1 MKRPLN
7 SLSITN
13 AGNTHENPASNGQ
26 VKIKFMEQQ
35 LHPSLLAECRVAGK
49 RCNLLQL
56 PTELKDLQTGSNRSI
71 LECNLNISE
80 WSLHCSRGSKTHRLI
95 DRATLHDRVQ
105 YHCLSKTSASTR
117 LLGLRPNALQDGFH
131 GQLRH
136 AQTSFRS
143 HMAEHAAWEFSA
155 KLASVIDQLFA
166 LEFGVGQRADWQP
179 HQADSCE

>member
-1 MKRPLN
+1 MRQAYMKRPLN
-7 SLSITN
+7 SLSVTN

-35 LHPSLLAECRVAGK
+35 LHPRLFAECRVAGK

-56 PTELKDLQTGSNRSI
+56 SI
-71 LECNLNISE
+71 KSEYIGMQSE

-117 LLGLRPNALQDGFH
+117 LLGLRPDALQDGFH

-155 KLASVIDQLFA
+155 KLASVINQLFA
-166 LEFGVGQRADWQP
+166 LEFGVGQRADRQP
-179 HQADSCE
+179 HQLTAVTASILRA